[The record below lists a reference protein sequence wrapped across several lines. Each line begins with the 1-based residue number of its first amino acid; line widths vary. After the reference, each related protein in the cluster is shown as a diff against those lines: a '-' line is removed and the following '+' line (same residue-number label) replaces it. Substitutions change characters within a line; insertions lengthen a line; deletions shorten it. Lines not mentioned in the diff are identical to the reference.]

1 MNWFFNWLG
10 KKIRHAE
17 QDEIK
22 SHVVS
27 ASRTHDGSTA
37 VPSTRRVEM
46 IKAINGNLIEVWTRQ
61 SPQHDW
67 KSEVYIIKDDESVAD
82 AIATVLVV
90 TGGA

>member
-10 KKIRHAE
+10 KKIRRAE
-17 QDEIK
+17 HDEMRET
-22 SHVVS
+22 VTPVS
-27 ASRTHDGSTA
+27 RIHSGSSA

-46 IKAINGNLIEVWTRQ
+46 IKAINGNLIEVWTRP

-67 KSEVYIIKDDESVAD
+67 KSEVYIVKDDESVAD